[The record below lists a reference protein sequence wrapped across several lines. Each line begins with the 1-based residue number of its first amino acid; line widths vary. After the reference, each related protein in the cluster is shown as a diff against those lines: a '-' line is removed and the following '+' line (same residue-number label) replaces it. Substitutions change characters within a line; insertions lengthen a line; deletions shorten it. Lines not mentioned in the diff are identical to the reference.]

1 MLSLERIDRI
11 REEVQQKKAVTVDK
25 LAKKYFVSPS
35 TIRRDLDVL
44 EKQGLIRRTYGGAV
58 LLIHPS
64 NEIPYS
70 IRTNENRLAKN
81 VIGELAADLV
91 VENQFIALDTTS
103 TVAFMVHHLC
113 DKKNLKILTN
123 SARIAIDCI
132 DTLPSA
138 RVFCTGGWM
147 NKFSLGFE
155 GETTRQRIAEY
166 HTDVFFFSA
175 RYISLDAGITDVNEE
190 DVYLKQQMIKNSR
203 RVVFLCDHTKFD
215 QTSYRSVCGI
225 EKIGYLV
232 TDKRPADAWLAHLE
246 AQGVEV
252 IFPE

>member
-1 MLSLERIDRI
+1 MLNLERIDLI
-11 REEVQQKKAVTVDK
+11 RKEVQQKKAVTVK
-25 LAKKYFVSPS
+25 NLAEKYFVSPS

-44 EKQGLIRRTYGGAV
+44 EREGLIRRTYGGAV

-70 IRTNENRLAKN
+70 IRTNENTAAKN
-81 VIGELAADLV
+81 IIGELAADLI

-103 TVAFMVHHLC
+103 TVAFMLPHLRH
-113 DKKNLKILTN
+113 KANLKILTN
-123 SARIAIDCI
+123 SAQITLECV

-166 HTDVFFFSA
+166 HTDVLFFSA
-175 RYISLDAGITDVNEE
+175 RYVSLETGITDVNEE
-190 DVYLKQQMIKNSR
+190 DVYLKQQMIRNSR
-203 RVVFLCDHTKFD
+203 KVVFLCDHTKFD
-215 QTSYRSVCGI
+215 HTSYRLICGI
-225 EKIGYLV
+225 EDIDYLV
-232 TDKRPADAWLAHLE
+232 TDKRPADIWLTNLE
-246 AQGVEV
+246 SAGVEV

>member
-1 MLSLERIDRI
+1 MLNLERIDCI
-11 REEVQQKKAVTVDK
+11 REEIQQKKAVTVEG

-35 TIRRDLDVL
+35 TIRRDLDIL

-70 IRTNENRLAKN
+70 IRTNENQVAKN
-81 VIGELAADLV
+81 IIGELAADLV
-91 VENQFIALDTTS
+91 MENQFIALDTTS
-103 TVAFMVHHLC
+103 TVAFVVPHLRH
-113 DKKNLKILTN
+113 KNNLKVLTN
-123 SARIAIDCI
+123 SAQIALECI
-132 DTLPSA
+132 DTLPST

-155 GETTRQRIAEY
+155 GETTRQRIVEY
-166 HTDVFFFSA
+166 HTDILFFSA

-190 DVYLKQQMIKNSR
+190 DIYLKQEMMKNTR
-203 RVVFLCDHTKFD
+203 KIVFLCDHTKFD
-215 QTSYRSVCGI
+215 ETSYRLVCQTREI
-225 EKIGYLV
+225 DYLV
-232 TDKRPADAWLAHLE
+232 TDQEPPQHWLARLE
-246 AQGVEV
+246 AEDVEV